1 MCPICMQGR
10 DDTRHF
16 IGACPAFVRERA
28 KLQQQIRTNMFLLG
42 KPGALVLSQLQED
55 PEVWFDTV
63 LGAKIRIKLPNALS
77 GAETHQFQAYAA
89 KALWSLDKSVK
100 NFLLV
105 LWRKRRALLGDL
117 TIAEGRIVR
126 KPPTEATLRWYYRH
140 QRTLRAPLAQVDLH
154 SHNVREFWEP
164 WLPYLRSYSPRQY
177 KKNRRKNYF
186 RVWEGHTT
194 GVFYKWS
201 DCKSAVSGYPG
212 PKFLGFPTLEE
223 AVFASDF
230 N

>member
-1 MCPICMQGR
+1 MISVLYVGIH
-10 DDTRHF
+10 TISF
-16 IGACPAFVRERA
+16 
-28 KLQQQIRTNMFLLG
+28 LTN
-42 KPGALVLSQLQED
+42 
-55 PEVWFDTV
+55 
-63 LGAKIRIKLPNALS
+63 I
-77 GAETHQFQAYAA
+77 
-89 KALWSLDKSVK
+89 
-100 NFLLV
+100 V

-126 KPPTEATLRWYYRH
+126 KPAMEATLRWYYRH
-140 QRTLRAPLAQVDLH
+140 QRTLRAPLALVDLH
-154 SHNVREFWEP
+154 SRNVREFWEP

>member
-1 MCPICMQGR
+1 MVRHSPWGK
-10 DDTRHF
+10 DTHQAPQRSF
-16 IGACPAFVRERA
+16 E
-28 KLQQQIRTNMFLLG
+28 
-42 KPGALVLSQLQED
+42 
-55 PEVWFDTV
+55 
-63 LGAKIRIKLPNALS
+63 S

-89 KALWSLDKSVK
+89 KALWSLGKSVK

-212 PKFLGFPTLEE
+212 PKFLGFPT
-223 AVFASDF
+223 
-230 N
+230 